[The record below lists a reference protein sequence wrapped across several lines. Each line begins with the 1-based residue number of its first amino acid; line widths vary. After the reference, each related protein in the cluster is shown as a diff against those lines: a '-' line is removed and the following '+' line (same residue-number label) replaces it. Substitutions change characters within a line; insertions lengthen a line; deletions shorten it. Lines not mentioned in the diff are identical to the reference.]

1 MKGRHPKSFSFLEAD
16 DRTLAAGRA
25 RLSRIIPG
33 ATESETVRLALRLLQ
48 EVSSEVIE
56 NAAQR
61 LTRTKADRPRTLASV
76 PLDRSAKEDNDRWE
90 RFELLEELFRLEKQ
104 ESDETRE
111 RLRSLYAQ
119 LGMVPR
125 RDRNRN
131 TGGS

>member
-16 DRTLAAGRA
+16 DRALAAGRA

-56 NAAQR
+56 KAAQR
-61 LTRTKADRPRTLASV
+61 LTRTKAGRPRTLASV
-76 PLDRSAKEDNDRWE
+76 PLDRSAKEDADRRE

-119 LGMVPR
+119 LGMVPS
-125 RDRNRN
+125 RD
-131 TGGS
+131 